1 MLGPTQMRV
10 AMLRVVLGIPGATS
24 LKDKRS
30 VVSRVRDRCRNQF
43 GVSVAEVDMLDV
55 HDRAVLGMALVSNDA
70 RLLQSRMDRLLDFVE
85 ELHMA
90 QVLDHKLV
98 IQSFS

>member
-1 MLGPTQMRV
+1 MRV
-10 AMLRVVLGIPGATS
+10 AILRMVLGIPGATS

-43 GVSVAEVDMLDV
+43 GVSVAEVELLDV
-55 HDRAVLGMALVSNDA
+55 HDRAVLGMALVSNDS
-70 RLLQSRMDRLLDFVE
+70 RLLQSRMDQLLEFVE
-85 ELHMA
+85 ELHVA
-90 QVLDHKLV
+90 QILDHKLV